1 MEKLMPR
8 KKLSQQMLFLL
19 PTLSLSLGVM
29 ADEDAV
35 KLDELTITS
44 TRSDTLLKDSPQV
57 VTVISQEEI
66 QQQMEFSSDTSQV
79 LSSLLPSFSPS
90 RQKLSS
96 AGETFRGRSP
106 LFLIDGVP
114 QSNPLRDSQRDGHTI
129 DLSMV
134 ERIEVIHGASA
145 IHGLGATG
153 GIINFITK
161 RPTANTL
168 KQRMS
173 VSTTMP
179 TNKID
184 AETMGYRADYSLLGS
199 QNNWEY
205 SLGLSYETQGLY
217 LDDDEDPIGVDNTQ
231 GDLMDSRSYD
241 VFAKLGYWFDDNQ
254 NLELSINRFQLEGD
268 NNYTSVDGNL
278 ANGTPTTSINATPMG
293 DAPRN
298 RVLTT
303 SLTYKNFDLAGMG

>member
-1 MEKLMPR
+1 MQPNKLT
-8 KKLSQQMLFLL
+8 KIILLLL
-19 PTLSLSLGVM
+19 PACSFSTALIAEDDVM
-29 ADEDAV
+29 

-44 TRSDTLLKDSPQV
+44 TRSDTFLKDSPQV
-57 VTVISQEEI
+57 VTVITQEDI
-66 QQQMEFSSDTSQV
+66 QQQMEFTSDTSQV

-134 ERIEVIHGASA
+134 ERIEVINGASA

-184 AETMGYRADYSLLGS
+184 T
-199 QNNWEY
+199 
-205 SLGLSYETQGLY
+205 
-217 LDDDEDPIGVDNTQ
+217 
-231 GDLMDSRSYD
+231 
-241 VFAKLGYWFDDNQ
+241 
-254 NLELSINRFQLEGD
+254 
-268 NNYTSVDGNL
+268 
-278 ANGTPTTSINATPMG
+278 
-293 DAPRN
+293 
-298 RVLTT
+298 
-303 SLTYKNFDLAGMG
+303 

>member
-1 MEKLMPR
+1 
-8 KKLSQQMLFLL
+8 
-19 PTLSLSLGVM
+19 
-29 ADEDAV
+29 
-35 KLDELTITS
+35 
-44 TRSDTLLKDSPQV
+44 
-57 VTVISQEEI
+57 
-66 QQQMEFSSDTSQV
+66 
-79 LSSLLPSFSPS
+79 
-90 RQKLSS
+90 
-96 AGETFRGRSP
+96 
-106 LFLIDGVP
+106 
-114 QSNPLRDSQRDGHTI
+114 
-129 DLSMV
+129 MV

-254 NLELSINRFQLEGD
+254 NLEFSLIVSNWKVTII
-268 NNYTSVDGNL
+268 
-278 ANGTPTTSINATPMG
+278 TPVSMAIWPTVRPQPPLM
-293 DAPRN
+293 
-298 RVLTT
+298 
-303 SLTYKNFDLAGMG
+303 